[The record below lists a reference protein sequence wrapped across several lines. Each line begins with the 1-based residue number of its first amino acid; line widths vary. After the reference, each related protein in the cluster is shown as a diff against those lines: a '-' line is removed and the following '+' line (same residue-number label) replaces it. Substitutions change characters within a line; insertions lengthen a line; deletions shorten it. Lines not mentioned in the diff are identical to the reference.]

1 MKGLKQLTAF
11 GYAPNI
17 PVQLLNIPRNPQ
29 NHVNIADLS
38 EEEDDNH
45 DL

>member
-11 GYAPNI
+11 GYAPDI

-29 NHVNIADLS
+29 NNININDLS
-38 EEEDDNH
+38 EDEDEH
-45 DL
+45 YGF